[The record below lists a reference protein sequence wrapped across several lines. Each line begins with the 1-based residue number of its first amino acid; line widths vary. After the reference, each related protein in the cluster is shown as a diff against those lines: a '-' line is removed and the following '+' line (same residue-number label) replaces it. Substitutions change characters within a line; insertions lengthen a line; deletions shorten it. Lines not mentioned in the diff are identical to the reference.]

1 MRWVWKIG
9 VMLACLVLVA
19 CGGGNADSSPDAD
32 EDPTAAASPTAP
44 APEMTIGTITWSE
57 SADEATGEPA
67 GPVETFTPQS
77 RAIIATI
84 EVTNVPA
91 GTEFTA
97 NWTLNDQPIQVNNMQ
112 VRADSDLD
120 HAWVS
125 FQFTREEGE
134 IYPTGQ
140 LGVVITASTGEL
152 REGSIAI
159 NWP

>member
-9 VMLACLVLVA
+9 VILACLVLVA

-32 EDPTAAASPTAP
+32 ENPTAAASPTAP
-44 APEMTIGTITWSE
+44 ALEMTFGTITWSE

-67 GPVETFTPQS
+67 GPVEMFTPRS
-77 RAIIATI
+77 PAIIATI

-97 NWTLNDQPIQVNNMQ
+97 TWTLNDQPIEVNNMQ
-112 VRADSDLD
+112 VRADGDLD

-125 FQFTREEGE
+125 FRFTRGEGE

-140 LGVVITASTGEL
+140 LGVVITASTGEM